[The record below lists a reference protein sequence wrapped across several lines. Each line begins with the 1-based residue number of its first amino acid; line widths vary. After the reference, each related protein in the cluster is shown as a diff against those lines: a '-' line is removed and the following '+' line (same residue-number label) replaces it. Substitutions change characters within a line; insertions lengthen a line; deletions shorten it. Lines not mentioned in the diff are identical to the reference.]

1 MTERRVEIG
10 LGFQSDKSTGRYR
23 TLARL
28 AEDHGFD
35 VITVFSDLLYQPPI
49 VPLLEMARV
58 TERVRLGVACWNPYT
73 LHPYEIAGMLAALDQ
88 ESAGRAYLGLA
99 KGTWLDRLGIDQPRP
114 VRYLREAAGLIYAL
128 LGGEGEGRE
137 SDIFPLAPDT
147 TLRYPVL
154 RSKPPLLIGTWG
166 AQGAAMAGEIADE
179 LKVGGTANPA
189 MAAVMRERIKVG
201 TDKVGREPDDVR
213 LVFGAVTVVDEDRD
227 VARAKAREEVAMYVE
242 AVAALDPTIS
252 LPREVLSGEVIP
264 DDVLDL
270 FAFSGTP
277 DDVAAQ
283 AQGLIDAGVDR
294 VEFGTPHGL
303 TNEHGVD
310 LIGRHV
316 LPQLRR

>member
-1 MTERRVEIG
+1 MSSRHIEIG
-10 LGFQSDKSTGRYR
+10 LGFQSDKSAERYQG
-23 TLARL
+23 LARI
-28 AEDHGFD
+28 AEEYGID

-58 TERVRLGVACWNPYT
+58 TSHVRLGVACWNPYT

-88 ESAGRAYLGLA
+88 QSQGRAYLGLA
-99 KGTWLDRLGIDQPRP
+99 KGTWLDRLGIEQPRP

-128 LGGEGEGRE
+128 LEGTRDGRD
-137 SDIFPLAPDT
+137 SDVFPLAPDT
-147 TLRYPVL
+147 TLQYPIL
-154 RSKPPLLIGTWG
+154 RSRPPLLIGTWG

-189 MAAVMRERIKVG
+189 MVEVMRERIKVG
-201 TDKVGREPDDVR
+201 TDKVGRTLGDVR

-227 VARAKAREEVAMYVE
+227 KARAKAREEVAMYVA
-242 AVAALDPTIS
+242 AVAALDPTIT
-252 LPREVLSGEVIP
+252 LPPEVLSGEVIP

-277 DDVAAQ
+277 DDVAEQ
-283 AQGLIDAGVDR
+283 AQRLIDAGVDR

-303 TNEHGVD
+303 TNEHGVE
-310 LIGRHV
+310 LIGRSV
-316 LPQLRR
+316 LPQLSR

>member
-1 MTERRVEIG
+1 MTERTVEVG
-10 LGFQSDKSTGRYR
+10 LGFQSDKDPARYR

-28 AEDHGFD
+28 AEGHGFD

-99 KGTWLDRLGIDQPRP
+99 KGTWLDRLGIEQPRP

-137 SDIFPLAPDT
+137 SDIFPLAADT

-201 TDKVGREPDDVR
+201 TDKVGREPGDVR

-242 AVAALDPTIS
+242 AVAALDPTVS
-252 LPREVLSGEVIP
+252 LPPEVLSGEVIP

-277 DDVAAQ
+277 DDVATQ